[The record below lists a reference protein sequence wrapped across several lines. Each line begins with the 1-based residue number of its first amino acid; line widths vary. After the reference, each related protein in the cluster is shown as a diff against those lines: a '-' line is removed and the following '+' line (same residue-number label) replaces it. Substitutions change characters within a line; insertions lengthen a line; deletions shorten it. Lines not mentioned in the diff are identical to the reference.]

1 MRALR
6 HSLLLACGVL
16 WVTSAQAGL
25 LDPASFDATRLLAP
39 PPAAGSA
46 KAVTEL
52 AEVKAIAARTTPE
65 MLAAATH
72 DAKDE
77 TPDIFNTV
85 IGFDIAKAPA
95 AAKLLSLVGDEEED
109 DTKAAKY
116 FFHRDRPWIVD
127 PSLRTC
133 TPAKPG
139 PAPNSYPS
147 GHSTRGFAMGIV
159 LAALIPAKSQAILA
173 RAAEYAE
180 NRLVCGVHFR
190 SDITAGQQF
199 GTVLALQLMQNAQFQ
214 AQMDA
219 ARADLKTAH
228 LIP

>member
-1 MRALR
+1 MRLLHR
-6 HSLLLACGVL
+6 SLLACGVL
-16 WVTSAQAGL
+16 WATSAHAAL
-25 LDPASFDATRLLAP
+25 LDPALFDATRLLPP
-39 PPAAGSA
+39 PPASGSP
-46 KAVTEL
+46 KAVGEL

-77 TPDIFNTV
+77 TPDIFNPV

-109 DTKAAKY
+109 DTKAAKD

-127 PSLRTC
+127 SSIRTC
-133 TPAKPG
+133 TPVKPG
-139 PAPNSYPS
+139 PAANSYPS
-147 GHSTRGFAMGIV
+147 GHSTRGFSMAVV
-159 LAALIPAKSQAILA
+159 LAALLPAKSQAIMA

-180 NRLVCGVHFR
+180 NRLVCGMHFR

-199 GTVLALQLMQNAQFQ
+199 GTVLALQLMRNAQFQ

-219 ARADLKTAH
+219 ARADLKAAH

>member
-1 MRALR
+1 MRLLHR
-6 HSLLLACGVL
+6 SLMACGVL
-16 WVTSAQAGL
+16 WATSAHAAL
-25 LDPASFDATRLLAP
+25 LDPALFDATRILPA

-46 KAVTEL
+46 KAVSEL
-52 AEVKAIAARTTPE
+52 AEVKAIAARTTLE

-77 TPDIFNTV
+77 TPDIFNNV

-109 DTKAAKY
+109 DTKAAKD

-127 PSLRTC
+127 ASIHTC
-133 TPAKPG
+133 TPAKTG

-147 GHSTRGFAMGIV
+147 GHSTRGFAMGVV

-199 GTVLALQLMQNAQFQ
+199 GTVLALRLMQNAQFQ
-214 AQMDA
+214 AQMAA
-219 ARADLKTAH
+219 ARADLAAAH
-228 LIP
+228 LVP

>member
-1 MRALR
+1 MRA
-6 HSLLLACGVL
+6 LLLACGVL
-16 WVTSAQAGL
+16 WATSAQAAL
-25 LDPASFDATRLLAP
+25 LDPASFDATRLLPP

-46 KAVTEL
+46 KAMAEL
-52 AEVKAIAARTTPE
+52 AEVKAIAARTTPD

-95 AAKLLSLVGDEEED
+95 ATKLLSLVGDEEED
-109 DTKAAKY
+109 DTKAAKA

-127 PSLRTC
+127 PSIRPC

-139 PAPNSYPS
+139 PAANSYPS
-147 GHSTRGFAMGIV
+147 GHSTRGFAMGTV

-199 GTVLALQLMQNAQFQ
+199 GTVLALRLMQNAQFQ
-214 AQMDA
+214 AQMEA
-219 ARADLKTAH
+219 ARAELSAVGR
-228 LIP
+228 